1 MATYKE
7 IKCVTIQTRDEDTTE
22 NVGTWASAP
31 NLNAACRE
39 GGGSGTS
46 TSAIN
51 VGGYPYPMTSEQ
63 WNGSTWATF
72 ANMGTP
78 RGKNASAGTYT
89 NAIVGNGSTPGTPS
103 IGIVNNVETWNGSS
117 WSEIAENNS
126 DKTGG
131 MAFGSNANSGFAFVS
146 STTEFWNGTSWTE
159 VNDQSTGK
167 TEGGSGGVS
176 DSGLAF
182 GGPSNETATEEWT
195 AGLANKT
202 ITAS

>member
-7 IKCVTIQTRDEDTTE
+7 IKGVTIQTRDEDPTV
-22 NVGTWASAP
+22 NAGTWASAP

-89 NAIVGNGSTPGTPS
+89 NAIVGNGSTPGTPG
-103 IGIVNNVETWNGSS
+103 IGIINNVETWNGSS
-117 WSEIAENNS
+117 WSEIAEINS
-126 DKTGG
+126 IRD
-131 MAFGSNANSGFAFVS
+131 SNAMSAG
-146 STTEFWNGTSWTE
+146 GTSTA
-159 VNDQSTGK
+159 VIY
-167 TEGGSGGVS
+167 
-176 DSGLAF
+176 F
-182 GGPSNETATEEWT
+182 GGN
-195 AGLANKT
+195 
-202 ITAS
+202 ASPGVQALK

>member
-7 IKCVTIQTRDEDTTE
+7 VKGVTIQTRDEDPTE

-31 NLNAACRE
+31 NLNAANRE

-89 NAIVGNGSTPGTPS
+89 NALVGNG
-103 IGIVNNVETWNGSS
+103 GS
-117 WSEIAENNS
+117 
-126 DKTGG
+126 
-131 MAFGSNANSGFAFVS
+131 
-146 STTEFWNGTSWTE
+146 
-159 VNDQSTGK
+159 
-167 TEGGSGGVS
+167 
-176 DSGLAF
+176 
-182 GGPSNETATEEWT
+182 
-195 AGLANKT
+195 
-202 ITAS
+202 